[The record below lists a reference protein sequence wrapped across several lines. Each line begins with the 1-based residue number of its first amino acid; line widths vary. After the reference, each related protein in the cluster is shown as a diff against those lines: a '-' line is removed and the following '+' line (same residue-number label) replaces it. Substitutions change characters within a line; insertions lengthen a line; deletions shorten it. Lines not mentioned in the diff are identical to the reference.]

1 MQHNFYIK
9 TKKEQNQIQIL
20 IGAAAFIVVLLFSLI
35 SWLTRFY
42 LLIIVVIPI
51 VLSIIAPFF
60 DVPSLKKSGKLH
72 YHSLLFISEPPK
84 DGVLKVHGGTLLDYV
99 FVIDRQKNGKQRT
112 RFILQQYVQGLLDL
126 IAAYEAQQNDSLV
139 IRGTS
144 YIINERTAKKIGFRK
159 VKGDGIQQLILFLN
173 YFNVMIQYS
182 ISKGKLSF
190 PKLTDTNTFEATLK
204 ELIAKKEDIER
215 LNQMLKTKSIESQK
229 NTV

>member
-1 MQHNFYIK
+1 MQHKYYIK

-20 IGAAAFIVVLLFSLI
+20 IGAAALVVVLLFSLI
-35 SWLTRFY
+35 SWLTGFY

-60 DVPSLKKSGKLH
+60 DVPSLKKSGKLK
-72 YHSLLFISEPPK
+72 YHSLLFISEFPK
-84 DGVLKVHGGTLLDYV
+84 DDVIKVHGGTLLDYV
-99 FVIDRQKNGKQRT
+99 FVIDGKKNAKQRT

-126 IAAYEAQQNDSLV
+126 ISSYEAQQKDSLV

-144 YIINERTAKKIGFRK
+144 YIINERTAERIGFSK
-159 VKGDGIQQLILFLN
+159 VKGDSIQQLILILN

-190 PKLTDTNTFEATLK
+190 PKLTDTYTFEATLK
-204 ELIAKKEDIER
+204 ELIEKKEAIER
-215 LNQMLKTKSIESQK
+215 LNQKLKSTSINSKK
-229 NTV
+229 NTG